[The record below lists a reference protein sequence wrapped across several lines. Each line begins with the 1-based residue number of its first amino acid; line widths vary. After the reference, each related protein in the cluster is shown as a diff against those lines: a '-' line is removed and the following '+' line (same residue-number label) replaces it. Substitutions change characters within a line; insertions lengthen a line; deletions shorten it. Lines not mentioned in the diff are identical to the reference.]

1 MDSRR
6 IFALR
11 RFPFSWGAEESPSA
25 PTNVR
30 LHERTAGCS
39 MLAGLRRHHS
49 DRRTTTA
56 AYGDVLFRTLR

>member
-1 MDSRR
+1 V
-6 IFALR
+6 
-11 RFPFSWGAEESPSA
+11 AEESPSA